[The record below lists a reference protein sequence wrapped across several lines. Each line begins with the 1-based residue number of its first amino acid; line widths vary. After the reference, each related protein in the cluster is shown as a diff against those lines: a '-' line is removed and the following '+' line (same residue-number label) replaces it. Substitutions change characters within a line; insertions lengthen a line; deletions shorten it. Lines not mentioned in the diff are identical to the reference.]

1 MIIVTEKRIV
11 TQLIEELDKN
21 CRFASKKVFVIG
33 T

>member
-21 CRFASKKVFVIG
+21 SRFARKKVFVIG
-33 T
+33 R